1 MKQKSATIICNLI
14 SVLLMIAF
22 FVKSIADYV
31 QYSSSLNSA
40 PFYIWIVVNAIYF
53 IVPAMIVFV
62 IGIIRKKRQ

>member
-1 MKQKSATIICNLI
+1 MI

-22 FVKSIADYV
+22 FVKSVVDYV

-62 IGIIRKKRQ
+62 IGIIMKKRQ

>member
-1 MKQKSATIICNLI
+1 MI

-22 FVKSIADYV
+22 FVKSIVDYV

-62 IGIIRKKRQ
+62 IGIIMKKRQ

>member
-1 MKQKSATIICNLI
+1 MKQKSATIICYMI

-22 FVKSIADYV
+22 FVKSVVDYV

-62 IGIIRKKRQ
+62 IGIIMKKRQ

>member
-1 MKQKSATIICNLI
+1 MI

-22 FVKSIADYV
+22 FVKSIVDYV

-62 IGIIRKKRQ
+62 IGIIMKKRR